1 MTNQSSVSFIE
12 TITDIKKK
20 KKQKKNVIFP
30 VVTKK

>member
-1 MTNQSSVSFIE
+1 MTNQSNVSFIE

-20 KKQKKNVIFP
+20 NQKKNVIFP